1 MTGALRDVPRPSVPD
16 SSTITRVLLQVGGS
30 FGTAVLA
37 VVLVTAGGTTA
48 SAFHVAF
55 GWAVGLT
62 AVALIPALLMPH
74 GERGPARPS
83 AWAGPSAEVG
93 PSTGAGPSAGAAS

>member
-1 MTGALRDVPRPSVPD
+1 VPRPSIPD

-37 VVLVTAGGTTA
+37 VILVTAGGTTA
-48 SAFHVAF
+48 NAFHVAF

-62 AVALIPALLMPH
+62 ALALIPALFMPTTK
-74 GERGPARPS
+74 
-83 AWAGPSAEVG
+83 AG
-93 PSTGAGPSAGAAS
+93 

>member
-1 MTGALRDVPRPSVPD
+1 VTGAFRDVPRPGVPD
-16 SSTITRVLLQVGGS
+16 ASTITRVLLQVGGS

-37 VVLVTAGGTTA
+37 VIVVTAGGTTA

-62 AVALIPALLMPH
+62 ALALVPALLMPASSTDKQ
-74 GERGPARPS
+74 PA
-83 AWAGPSAEVG
+83 GG
-93 PSTGAGPSAGAAS
+93 GG